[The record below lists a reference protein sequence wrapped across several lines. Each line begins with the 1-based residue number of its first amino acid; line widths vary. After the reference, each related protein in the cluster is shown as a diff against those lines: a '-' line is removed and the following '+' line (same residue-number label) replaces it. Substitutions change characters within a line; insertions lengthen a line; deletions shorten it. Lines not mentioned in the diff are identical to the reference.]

1 MYPRKGGAVKLR
13 TSCTAAALSALF
25 GLIGLASESGE
36 AYLEWT
42 AKQAQQVGRAMR
54 VNGQVGKSLDWRV
67 VNTDRSYN
75 YKLRATWLTPE
86 VLRASARLIQLA
98 EGLTNDQARALVS
111 EGEAV
116 AGTVILVEID
126 PREGSGVIPSGWTAR
141 LQPRGHDAPG
151 PRGVVGTN
159 TPALRNVRVL
169 AGTERRDY
177 AYDMFWIVFPL
188 STPDGEPLFRDDDGE
203 AELVVRI
210 YDKVGRVRWPIP
222 DSIRRRAAL
231 SKGGENAN

>member
-1 MYPRKGGAVKLR
+1 MRLLTPYMTVSLF
-13 TSCTAAALSALF
+13 ALF
-25 GLIGLASESGE
+25 GVTGLGSDEPGE
-36 AYLEWT
+36 AYLQWT

-86 VLRASARLIQLA
+86 VQRASARLIQLA
-98 EGLTNDQARALVS
+98 EGFTNDQARALVA
-111 EGEAV
+111 EGEAL

-141 LQPRGHDAPG
+141 LQPRGHDAPS
-151 PRGVVGTN
+151 PRGVAGTN
-159 TPALRNVRVL
+159 TPTLRNVRVL

-177 AYDMFWIVFPL
+177 AYDIFWMVFPL
-188 STPDGEPLFRDDDGE
+188 STSDGEPLFREDDRE

-210 YDKVGRVRWPIP
+210 YDKVGRVRWQIP
-222 DSIRRRAAL
+222 DSIRQRMAAV
-231 SKGGENAN
+231 KTTAKTH